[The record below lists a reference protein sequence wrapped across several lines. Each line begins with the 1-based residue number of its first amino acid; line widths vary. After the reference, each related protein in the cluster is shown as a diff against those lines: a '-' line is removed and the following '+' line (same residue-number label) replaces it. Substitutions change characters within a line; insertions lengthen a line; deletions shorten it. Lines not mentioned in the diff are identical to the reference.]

1 MTDSK
6 RETGKEVTAVNW
18 HFFRPALAQ
27 HFFSLLFDSG
37 IRRLALFGRRRIGK
51 TEFLLQD
58 LIPIAQQKNTA
69 TLYCSLWENKDSPQI
84 SMIQVLQQ
92 ATKGTNER
100 SIKARLQLS
109 LPDIAEA
116 EIEVERAQHPKAATT
131 QELSQLTS
139 AWRAWLKQLDAKP
152 GLVVFDEIQHLAS
165 SARFATLAATLRTLL
180 DMAPTNV
187 RVVFTGSSHAD
198 LHRLFTNNKAPFFQF
213 ADIVPFQP
221 MSHDFVQHLEGIFH
235 RITSLT
241 LPDGALGK
249 LFELTGRNAHVITG
263 LTQRLVIFRTTDVE
277 GVWQEIAENLVGP
290 EGWCEQQWNQ
300 LSSSDQTVYL
310 QLLLEQEPFSELSLK
325 VYEQIGFSRATA
337 QKALLR
343 LENKGL
349 ISRLGHGQYLREVPM
364 LDQWINNQQKTLQ
377 KLDRATSR
385 G

>member
-1 MTDSK
+1 MRDAKQIDDKDSTK
-6 RETGKEVTAVNW
+6 VSW
-18 HFFRPALAQ
+18 HFGRPALAE
-27 HFFSLLFDSG
+27 HYYNLMFDSG

-58 LIPIAQQKNTA
+58 LMPLAQQKSTA
-69 TLYCSLWENKDSPQI
+69 TLYCSLWENKDSPQS
-84 SMIQVLQQ
+84 SMIQALEQ
-92 ATKGTNER
+92 ASKGAHGG
-100 SIKARLQLS
+100 SMKGRLQLS

-131 QELSQLTS
+131 QELSQLTAS
-139 AWRAWLKQLDAKP
+139 WREWLKQLGAKP
-152 GLVVFDEIQHLAS
+152 ALVIFDEIQHLAS

-180 DMAPTNV
+180 DMAPVNV

-221 MSHDFVQHLEGIFH
+221 MSHDFVQHLEGIFK
-235 RITSLT
+235 RITSLV
-241 LPDGALGK
+241 LPPDTLGK

-277 GVWQEIAENLVGP
+277 GVWQDIAENLVGP
-290 EGWCEQQWNQ
+290 EGWCEQQWSQ
-300 LSSSDQTVYL
+300 LSNSDRTVYL
-310 QLLLEQEPFSELSLK
+310 QLLREQEPFSEASLK
-325 VYEQIGFSRATA
+325 VYENASFSRATA

-364 LDQWINNQQKTLQ
+364 LDLWIRDQKTISIQ
-377 KLDRATSR
+377 
-385 G
+385 